1 MVFHDYKCKGVG
13 KPQPDS
19 VAHCAST
26 DGVWGLLCVNVDTNV
41 CTRVCMYMCVW
52 WRAAVLLPQLTKQPS
67 FRLKVNVKSYSNWIC
82 TRNSTN
88 RHSHRA
94 PQFRYIFQ
102 SKWYVHVVK
111 RSAMNHL
118 SQRLA
123 SPSPTLHYGKKT
135 LRCDVH
141 PPGRKDLWVVCGMVA
156 AELVL

>member
-13 KPQPDS
+13 KLQPDS

-82 TRNSTN
+82 TRNSTQPTLTPP
-88 RHSHRA
+88 STVSVYIPVKMVRA
-94 PQFRYIFQ
+94 RGKTISNEPPIPTP
-102 SKWYVHVVK
+102 
-111 RSAMNHL
+111 
-118 SQRLA
+118 RLA
-123 SPSPTLHYGKKT
+123 LSYSSLRKEDPP
-135 LRCDVH
+135 LRCASS
-141 PPGRKDLWVVCGMVA
+141 W
-156 AELVL
+156 